1 MPGLSAYKH
10 ALRRRGLSVTRLRL
24 AIMDALHRR
33 AAAATAGQ
41 LLAELRREHSV
52 HKTTVYRNLAA
63 LEEAGLLRRVPSD
76 GRSCV
81 YELNCAH
88 TAPVHPHFN
97 CRRCGKVQCLEP
109 VDLSVLWSELASAE
123 GVKPER
129 AELTLVGLC
138 GGCNGDR

>member
-1 MPGLSAYKH
+1 MPGIATYKR

-33 AAAATAGQ
+33 DAAATAAQ

-63 LEEAGLLRRVPSD
+63 LEEADLLRRVPSD
-76 GRSCV
+76 GRPSV
-81 YELNCAH
+81 YELNCSH

-109 VDLSVLWSELASAE
+109 VDLSMLWSKLNPD
-123 GVKPER
+123 GDLRPER
-129 AELTLVGLC
+129 AELTLMGLC
-138 GGCNGDR
+138 ADCRGKE